1 MSRRAIPEKVK
12 KRIWQEANMRCAKC
26 GESDVD
32 TLEIHHIEAVQAG
45 GTDDKENLI
54 LLCSNCHSR
63 TTAGDIS
70 EAEVLKLKMSLMAG
84 KYTRPGKES
93 SSDVVDITGNVTNS
107 TVANTIEIKTQN
119 KKVKINPPSGTIASS
134 VDHRN
139 YVKYLIDR
147 YHDFKKDD
155 VGKDEMNYR
164 IFYGS
169 IKRQFGAKWDMI
181 RLDKFDELSSYLQ
194 RRIDNTILG
203 KKRKARGHKRYST
216 FEEHLEK

>member
-12 KRIWQEANMRCAKC
+12 KKIWQEANMRCAKC

-32 TLEIHHIEAVQAG
+32 TLEIHHIKAVQSG
-45 GTDDKENLI
+45 GTNDKENLL
-54 LLCSNCHSR
+54 LLCSNCHSKI
-63 TTAGDIS
+63 TAGDIS
-70 EAEVLKLKMSLMAG
+70 EAEVLRLKISLMAG
-84 KYTRPGKES
+84 THTDKES
-93 SSDVVDITGNVTNS
+93 SGTVVGITGDVTNS
-107 TVANTIEIKTQN
+107 TVANKIEIKTQ
-119 KKVKINPPSGTIASS
+119 KKKIQLNPPSGTIASS

-139 YVKYLIDR
+139 YVKHLIDR

-169 IKRQFGAKWDMI
+169 INRQFGAKWDMI
-181 RLDKFDELSSYLQ
+181 RLDKFDELSAYLQ

-203 KKRKARGHKRYST
+203 KKQKARGRKRYST
-216 FEEHLEK
+216 FEEYLEK